1 MGVEFGAIDR
11 DWKSALRNARPG
23 AGHFDWETRILRRW
37 YLSDSSF
44 CCRCLDGMSNR
55 KRWPRVKGLWSTPD
69 IRCVIWEVCHR
80 HARPLQHEKAR
91 SDFHGRTKVAK
102 RRAFALKSRKTDGRK
117 RAKRSIS
124 LFSIHWWIPCDSAYS
139 SRRLHNGWLFREGI
153 TQRTKRREFEN
164 KETSWAGMLCER
176 HIVLLL
182 SLFFYFHT
190 YYNVPTFDYS
200 FCQDF
205 FLSASG
211 DAQRN
216 RYVGRVGSYYSR
228 HLLTKLGILLI
239 CSLIFSMQ

>member
-1 MGVEFGAIDR
+1 MGCPIGRDGPEWRGYGARRIYVVWYGKFVIDTR
-11 DWKSALRNARPG
+11 GLYSTRRPVLIFTVGQKLPREGLSRWKA
-23 AGHFDWETRILRRW
+23 E
-37 YLSDSSF
+37 
-44 CCRCLDGMSNR
+44 
-55 KRWPRVKGLWSTPD
+55 KR
-69 IRCVIWEVCHR
+69 
-80 HARPLQHEKAR
+80 
-91 SDFHGRTKVAK
+91 
-102 RRAFALKSRKTDGRK
+102 TDGRK

-164 KETSWAGMLCER
+164 KEKSWADMLCER

-200 FCQDF
+200 FCQDL